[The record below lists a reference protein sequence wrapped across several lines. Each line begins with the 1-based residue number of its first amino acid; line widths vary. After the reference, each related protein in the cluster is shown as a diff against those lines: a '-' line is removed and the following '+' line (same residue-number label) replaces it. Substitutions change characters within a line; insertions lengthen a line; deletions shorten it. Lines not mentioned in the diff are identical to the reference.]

1 MTCWQPAT
9 FTFSPLSCLNGDI
22 YNEVILTGHPILL
35 FITFLSVNEQ
45 SLSFFFVPPDEV
57 LNTSIVMSLWGR
69 DSSICDPFC
78 CNYTPSTKWDMTW
91 VSIASSSLAVFFF
104 VRVFFFLE
112 PLQCLFCRPSVKPT
126 FVWGTDILNNDRWKT
141 WGRTRC
147 NDKVETLDRN
157 RQVRL

>member
-1 MTCWQPAT
+1 MTCWQPPT

-45 SLSFFFVPPDEV
+45 SLFFFSCHPMKSLTPALLCLSGEETPASVILSVVTTHQVQNGTWPGFPLLLPP
-57 LNTSIVMSLWGR
+57 LQ
-69 DSSICDPFC
+69 
-78 CNYTPSTKWDMTW
+78 
-91 VSIASSSLAVFFF
+91 FFLF
-104 VRVFFFLE
+104 GVFFFLE

-126 FVWGTDILNNDRWKT
+126 FAWGTDILNNDRWKT